1 MQSLPFRKV
10 FSEPVWP
17 AEPAS
22 FSCEGNAAL
31 QHDAVRELGAHR
43 AAARTRRIFVAAELH
58 GLLVQ
63 RLCGLLGVPAAPR
76 SSCQERSR
84 VEPRKRRRERS
95 IGHAPLIDLCCNEL
109 CHKRLLVQVVRHQ
122 QAHELADFLD
132 ATSLELFFER
142 VADAR
147 HGGHGVVDSQLVV
160 CTHGDERVELGSS
173 HGAGRGARES
183 GKRCLQWRFSL
194 FCPRWLLLTRQAL
207 ARPTSE
213 RVAGRCRLLRR
224 SSSKGRRRAVPRR
237 AVPPRRA
244 AARVLF
250 AMSNTVLRREGD
262 TVHLEHKYYGKFKFR
277 EAAPLADAAAASA
290 MVFAGERTDGYAP
303 PAARR
308 AARRSPFAAADA
320 TPRAAARRRA
330 WPSSSTTATRRV
342 RKACPAFALRPD
354 AGGRRTQVYS
364 DHMHWSQL
372 YYNPATRFAGLPWIL
387 SQTIPEAPWGDKK
400 VDVMVSELLGDSL
413 EAVRLRNPEVR
424 CVSRGRCYAR
434 VSDGRSLPSARCR
447 PVRCAASP
455 CRRWTCWLP
464 CTPPASC
471 TATSSPPTCWRVAC
485 LARVANVP

>member
-1 MQSLPFRKV
+1 MQCASWAHTARLRARAGYSLLQNCMA
-10 FSEPVWP
+10 FSYSASAASLAYLRRRAARVKNALGSNPESGAVSAVSGTRRSSISAATSSATNASLSRLFVINRPMSSP
-17 AEPAS
+17 TFSTPRALS
-22 FSCEGNAAL
+22 FSLSASPMPG
-31 QHDAVRELGAHR
+31 
-43 AAARTRRIFVAAELH
+43 T
-58 GLLVQ
+58 
-63 RLCGLLGVPAAPR
+63 
-76 SSCQERSR
+76 
-84 VEPRKRRRERS
+84 
-95 IGHAPLIDLCCNEL
+95 
-109 CHKRLLVQVVRHQ
+109 VV
-122 QAHELADFLD
+122 
-132 ATSLELFFER
+132 T
-142 VADAR
+142 
-147 HGGHGVVDSQLVV
+147 
-160 CTHGDERVELGSS
+160 GSS
-173 HGAGRGARES
+173 TLSLLSAPTAMNALNLAVAIALGEGLAKVAKGAFGV
-183 GKRCLQWRFSL
+183 SL

-207 ARPTSE
+207 ARPPSE

-224 SSSKGRRRAVPRR
+224 CSSKGRRRAVPRR
-237 AVPPRRA
+237 AVPPPRRA

-290 MVFAGERTDGYAP
+290 MVFAGERTDGCAP

-455 CRRWTCWLP
+455 CRRWTCSLP